1 MMPVGP
7 GAEDDTTSPG
17 RQTQRA
23 RDSNGPMPKG
33 SVMKVKQIPL
43 PRGLLGAALSL
54 VALCLG
60 VLSLAPSAA
69 LADSPMPAP
78 VDLQAQHVSDTSAD
92 LTWSSN
98 GATSGDVVQL
108 LVNGSWQQYPTA
120 DKVFG
125 YLPLT
130 NLTRGATYT
139 FRVYSVP
146 VEGLGYTTS
155 PPSAPVTFTTLSAPD
170 SVPPTK
176 PPAPVASG
184 TTTTMTTL
192 TWGSSTD
199 NVQVTGYDLQE
210 LENGT
215 WTTIATLFPGDQVRQ
230 VFGLTPTTS
239 YQFAV
244 VAFDARGNRSGR
256 SDPTTVTT
264 MTPTPFPACQF
275 HLNTYPPGFTAYV
288 TIINTTTAPL
298 SNWSVS
304 FTMPSN
310 TTVSTTFGGTLTR
323 TATGGALTAA
333 SYNATIGAGVETFV
347 GFEGSVSPFNP
358 PSGFTLNGQPC
369 TSS

>member
-1 MMPVGP
+1 L
-7 GAEDDTTSPG
+7 A
-17 RQTQRA
+17 A
-23 RDSNGPMPKG
+23 A
-33 SVMKVKQIPL
+33 
-43 PRGLLGAALSL
+43 GL
-54 VALCLG
+54 VVLC
-60 VLSLAPSAA
+60 LAPSAA
-69 LADSPMPAP
+69 RADSPMPAP
-78 VDLQAQHVSDTSAD
+78 TGLQAQHVSDTSAD
-92 LTWSSN
+92 LTWSSD
-98 GATSGDVVQL
+98 GVTAGDVVQR

-130 NLTRGATYT
+130 KLTPGATYT

-192 TWGSSTD
+192 SWGSSTD

-210 LENGT
+210 LENGS
-215 WTTIATLFPGDQVRQ
+215 WTTIDTLVPGDQVQ
-230 VFGLTPTTS
+230 EVVGLAPSTS

-244 VAFDARGNRSGR
+244 VAFDARGNRSAR
-256 SDPTTVTT
+256 SDPATVTT
-264 MTPTPFPACQF
+264 MTPTRYPECQF
-275 HLNTYPPGFTAYV
+275 HLNSYPPGFTAYA
-288 TIINTTTAPL
+288 TIINTTAAPL
-298 SNWSVS
+298 TNWSVS

-310 TTVSTTFGGTLTR
+310 TSVANSFGATLTR
-323 TATGGALTAA
+323 TATGGTLTAMT
-333 SYNATIGAGVETFV
+333 YDVTIGPGGETFV
-347 GFEGSVSPFNP
+347 GFFGSVSPFNP
-358 PSGFTLNGQPC
+358 PSGFALNGRPC

>member
-1 MMPVGP
+1 M
-7 GAEDDTTSPG
+7 T
-17 RQTQRA
+17 
-23 RDSNGPMPKG
+23 
-33 SVMKVKQIPL
+33 VKQIPL
-43 PRGLLGAALSL
+43 PRGRLRTALSL
-54 VALCLG
+54 AALALGALSLGVLSLG
-60 VLSLAPSAA
+60 VLSLAPSVA
-69 LADSPMPAP
+69 LADSPLPAP
-78 VDLQAQHVSDTSAD
+78 TGLQAQHVSDTSAD

-98 GATSGDVVQL
+98 GATGGDVVQL
-108 LVNGSWQQYPTA
+108 LVHGSWQQYPTA
-120 DKVFG
+120 NPVFG

-130 NLTRGATYT
+130 NLTRGTTYT

-146 VEGLGYTTS
+146 VAGLGYTTS
-155 PPSAPVTFTTLSAPD
+155 PPSAPATFTTLSAPD
-170 SVPPTK
+170 TVPPTK

-210 LENGT
+210 LENGS
-215 WTTIATLFPGDQVRQ
+215 WTTIDTLVPGDQVQ
-230 VFGLTPTTS
+230 QLFGLTPATS

-244 VAFDARGNRSGR
+244 VAFDARGNRSAR
-256 SDPTTVTT
+256 SDPTTVMT
-264 MTPTPFPACQF
+264 MTPTQLPGCQF

-288 TIINTTTAPL
+288 TIINTTAAPL
-298 SNWSVS
+298 SNWSIS

-323 TATGGALTAA
+323 TSTGGTLTAA
-333 SYNATIGAGVETFV
+333 SYNATIGAGAETFV